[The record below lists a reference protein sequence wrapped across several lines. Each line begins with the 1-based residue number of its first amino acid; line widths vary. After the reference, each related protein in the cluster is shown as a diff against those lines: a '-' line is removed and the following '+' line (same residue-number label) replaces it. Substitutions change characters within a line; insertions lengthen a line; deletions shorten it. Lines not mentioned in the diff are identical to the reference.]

1 MNGVTFSL
9 LGVLPKSAEVVL
21 QEELRASL
29 QATLLKLG
37 PHLQERGRV
46 QQQEKL
52 GTLKEEMMV
61 FLKEQLHSVLPA
73 PQREAER
80 EEKDGMEHDGGKKHV
95 GRKEHEEGKKH
106 DVEELR
112 RSLEHQL
119 RSLF

>member
-1 MNGVTFSL
+1 MPGA
-9 LGVLPKSAEVVL
+9 LPKSAEAVL

-61 FLKEQLHSVLPA
+61 FLKEQLQSVFPA
-73 PQREAER
+73 PQR
-80 EEKDGMEHDGGKKHV
+80 EKDGMEHDGGKKHE
-95 GRKEHEEGKKH
+95 GRKEHEEGKGLKEGQVR